1 MQAKAELDQETAFFI
16 VFCIESIADELETT
30 GNNIYKLLTD
40 DSDIIDSYIIPHY
53 ETLHTQGKAYIVN
66 ELIELMKTRSVLS

>member
-1 MQAKAELDQETAFFI
+1 MQAKTELNQEISFFI

-30 GNNIYKLLTD
+30 GNNVYKLLAD